1 VSYEDQI
8 AIAILTVRLF
18 VGILFFFQG
27 YDKIFRVG
35 VKRLVQTLNTGM
47 ANGSMNESILRPLA
61 ISSSWI
67 EMISGFLLFVGF
79 AKPIAMAALCF
90 NLLVVSIGFSRFNPI
105 WNESH
110 VFVRLTSIIF
120 LMMIPSSMDIYSL
133 DYFINQYISP

>member
-35 VKRLVQTLNTGM
+35 V
-47 ANGSMNESILRPLA
+47 
-61 ISSSWI
+61 
-67 EMISGFLLFVGF
+67 
-79 AKPIAMAALCF
+79 
-90 NLLVVSIGFSRFNPI
+90 
-105 WNESH
+105 
-110 VFVRLTSIIF
+110 TSIIF